1 MTKLVGITG
10 GIGSGKTTF
19 SNHLKKLGYV
29 VHESDVVVSEMY
41 NNPKKNFLNFI
52 KEKIS
57 QDAIN
62 HYKINK
68 AEIAN
73 VIFSN
78 NKIKKLLERR
88 IHKEVQISREAFIK
102 KYTKKKKKIIFADI
116 PLLFENK
123 LEKSFDS
130 VICIISSKK
139 NRTKRILKNKKFTK
153 ENLKKIFKAQTTDK
167 ERKKRSQI
175 IINNNKTKKDF
186 IFSVEKVLT
195 RLIKW
200 EKL

>member
-1 MTKLVGITG
+1 MTKIVGITG

-19 SNHLKKLGYV
+19 SNHLKKLGFL
-29 VHESDVVVSEMY
+29 VHESDKVVSEIY
-41 NNPKKNFLNFI
+41 TKPKKKFLSFI

-62 HYKINK
+62 RNKINK
-68 AEIAN
+68 TEITN
-73 VIFSN
+73 VIFN
-78 NKIKKLLERR
+78 NNTIKRLLERR
-88 IHKEVQISREAFIK
+88 IHKEVQDSREAFIK
-102 KYTKKKKKIIFADI
+102 KYTKKKKKLIFADI

-123 LEKSFDS
+123 LEKNFDL

-139 NRTKRILKNKKFTK
+139 NRSKRVLKNKKFTK
-153 ENLKKIFKAQTTDK
+153 ENLNKIFKAQTTDK

-195 RLIKW
+195 KLIK
-200 EKL
+200 

>member
-19 SNHLKKLGYV
+19 SNHLKKLGFV
-29 VHESDVVVSEMY
+29 VHESDTVVSEIY
-41 NNPKKNFLNFI
+41 NNPKKQFLSFI

-57 QDAIN
+57 QDATN
-62 HYKINK
+62 HNKINK

-123 LEKSFDS
+123 LEKNLDL

-139 NRTKRILKNKKFTK
+139 NRTKRVLKNKKFTK
-153 ENLKKIFKAQTTDK
+153 KNLNKIFKAQTTDK

-186 IFSVEKVLT
+186 IFGVEKVLT
-195 RLIKW
+195 RLIK
-200 EKL
+200 

>member
-1 MTKLVGITG
+1 MTKIVGITG

-19 SNHLKKLGYV
+19 SNHLKKLGFL
-29 VHESDVVVSEMY
+29 VHESDRVVSEIY
-41 NNPKKNFLNFI
+41 TKPKKQFLSFI

-57 QDAIN
+57 RDAIN
-62 HYKINK
+62 HNKINK

-73 VIFSN
+73 VIFN
-78 NKIKKLLERR
+78 NNTIKRLLERR
-88 IHKEVQISREAFIK
+88 IHKEVQSSREAFIK
-102 KYTKKKKKIIFADI
+102 KHIKNKKKIIFADI

-123 LEKSFDS
+123 LEKSFDL

-139 NRTKRILKNKKFTK
+139 NRSKRVLKNKKFTK
-153 ENLKKIFKAQTTDK
+153 ENLNKIFKAQTTDK

-195 RLIKW
+195 KLIK
-200 EKL
+200 

>member
-19 SNHLKKLGYV
+19 SNHLKKLGHV
-29 VHESDVVVSEMY
+29 VHESDVVVSEIY
-41 NNPKKNFLNFI
+41 NNPKKQFLSFI

-57 QDAIN
+57 QDATN
-62 HYKINK
+62 HNKINK

-73 VIFSN
+73 IIFSN
-78 NKIKKLLERR
+78 NKIKKLLEKR

-123 LEKSFDS
+123 LEKSFDL

-139 NRTKRILKNKKFTK
+139 NRSKRVLKNKKFTK
-153 ENLKKIFKAQTTDK
+153 ENLNKIFKTQTTDK

-195 RLIKW
+195 RLIK
-200 EKL
+200 

>member
-1 MTKLVGITG
+1 MTKIVAITG

-19 SNHLKKLGYV
+19 SNHLKKLGYL
-29 VHESDVVVSEMY
+29 VHESDLIVSEIY
-41 NNPKKNFLNFI
+41 TKPNKQFLNFI
-52 KEKIS
+52 REKVS
-57 QDAIN
+57 HDAVN
-62 HYKINK
+62 NKKINK
-68 AEIAN
+68 TEIAN

-78 NKIKKLLERR
+78 NTIKKLLERR
-88 IHKEVQISREAFIK
+88 IHKEVQSSREAFIK

-130 VICIISSKK
+130 VICIISSKI

-153 ENLKKIFKAQTTDK
+153 ENLNKIFKAQITDK

-186 IFSVEKVLT
+186 IFSAEKVLT
-195 RLIKW
+195 RLIK
-200 EKL
+200 

>member
-19 SNHLKKLGYV
+19 SNHLKKLGYLI
-29 VHESDVVVSEMY
+29 HESDVVVAEIY
-41 NNPKKNFLNFI
+41 TKPKNQFLTFI

-57 QDAIN
+57 QNAVKHN
-62 HYKINK
+62 KINK

-78 NKIKKLLERR
+78 KTIKKMLERR
-88 IHKEVQISREAFIK
+88 IHKEVQNSRDNFIK
-102 KYTKKKKKIIFADI
+102 KNTKKKKKIIFADI

-123 LEKSFDS
+123 LENNFDL

-139 NRTKRILKNKKFTK
+139 NRIKRVLKNKKFTK
-153 ENLKKIFKAQTTDK
+153 ENLNKIFKAQTTDK

-175 IINNNKTKKDF
+175 IIYNNKAKKDF
-186 IFSVEKVLT
+186 IFYVEKVLT
-195 RLIKW
+195 RLIK
-200 EKL
+200 

>member
-19 SNHLKKLGYV
+19 SNHLKKLGYL
-29 VHESDVVVSEMY
+29 VHESDMVVSEIY
-41 NNPKKNFLNFI
+41 TKPKKQFLNFV

-57 QDAIN
+57 KDAVN
-62 HYKINK
+62 HNKVNK

-78 NKIKKLLERR
+78 NTIKKLLENH

-102 KYTKKKKKIIFADI
+102 KYTKKKKEIIFADI
-116 PLLFENK
+116 PLLFENQ
-123 LEKSFDS
+123 LEKSLDL
-130 VICIISSKK
+130 VICIIASKK
-139 NRTKRILKNKKFTK
+139 NRTKRVLKNKKFTK
-153 ENLKKIFKAQTTDK
+153 ENLNKIFKAQTTDK

-186 IFSVEKVLT
+186 IFSAEKVLT
-195 RLIKW
+195 RLIK
-200 EKL
+200 

>member
-1 MTKLVGITG
+1 MTKIVGITG

-19 SNHLKKLGYV
+19 SNHLKKLGYL
-29 VHESDVVVSEMY
+29 VHESDVVVSEIY
-41 NNPKKNFLNFI
+41 TKPKKQFLNFI
-52 KEKIS
+52 KERVS
-57 QDAIN
+57 QDAVSHN
-62 HYKINK
+62 KINK
-68 AEIAN
+68 EEIAN
-73 VIFSN
+73 IIFSN
-78 NKIKKLLERR
+78 KTIKKLLERR
-88 IHKEVQISREAFIK
+88 IHKEVQISREVFIK

-186 IFSVEKVLT
+186 IYSVEEVL
-195 RLIKW
+195 RDLIKW

>member
-1 MTKLVGITG
+1 MTKLIGITG

-29 VHESDVVVSEMY
+29 VHESDVVVSEIY
-41 NNPKKNFLNFI
+41 NNPKKKFLSFI

-57 QDAIN
+57 QDAID

-88 IHKEVQISREAFIK
+88 IHKEVQVSREAFIK

-123 LEKSFDS
+123 LEKNFDL

-153 ENLKKIFKAQTTDK
+153 ENLKKIFKAQITDK
-167 ERKKRSQI
+167 ERKERSQI

-195 RLIKW
+195 RLIK
-200 EKL
+200 

>member
-29 VHESDVVVSEMY
+29 VHESDVVVSEIY
-41 NNPKKNFLNFI
+41 NNPKKNFLSFI

-57 QDAIN
+57 QDATD

-73 VIFSN
+73 VIFSD

-116 PLLFENK
+116 PLLFENR

-195 RLIKW
+195 RLIK
-200 EKL
+200 

>member
-1 MTKLVGITG
+1 MTKIVGITG

-19 SNHLKKLGYV
+19 SNHLKKLGFL
-29 VHESDVVVSEMY
+29 VHESDKVVSEIY
-41 NNPKKNFLNFI
+41 TKPKKKFLSFI

-62 HYKINK
+62 RNKINK
-68 AEIAN
+68 TEITN
-73 VIFSN
+73 VIFN
-78 NKIKKLLERR
+78 NNTIKRLLERR
-88 IHKEVQISREAFIK
+88 IHKEVQDSREAFIK
-102 KYTKKKKKIIFADI
+102 KYTKKKKKLIFADI

-123 LEKSFDS
+123 LEKNFDL

-139 NRTKRILKNKKFTK
+139 NRSKRVLKNKKFTK
-153 ENLKKIFKAQTTDK
+153 ENLNKIFKAQTTDK

-186 IFSVEKVLT
+186 IFSIEKVLT
-195 RLIKW
+195 ELIK
-200 EKL
+200 

>member
-19 SNHLKKLGYV
+19 SNHLKKLGYLI
-29 VHESDVVVSEMY
+29 HESDVVVSEIY
-41 NNPKKNFLNFI
+41 TKPKKKFLSFV

-57 QDAIN
+57 QDAVKHN
-62 HYKINK
+62 KINK

-78 NKIKKLLERR
+78 KAIKKLLERR
-88 IHKEVQISREAFIK
+88 IHKEVQSSREGFIK
-102 KYTKKKKKIIFADI
+102 KNTKKKKKIIFADI

-123 LEKSFDS
+123 LEKNFDL

-139 NRTKRILKNKKFTK
+139 NRIKRVLKNKKFSK
-153 ENLKKIFKAQTTDK
+153 ENLNKIFKAQTTDK

-175 IINNNKTKKDF
+175 IIYNNKSKKDF
-186 IFSVEKVLT
+186 IFYVEKVLT

>member
-19 SNHLKKLGYV
+19 SNHLKKLGFV
-29 VHESDVVVSEMY
+29 VHESDTVVSEIY
-41 NNPKKNFLNFI
+41 NNPKKQFLSFI

-57 QDAIN
+57 QDATN
-62 HYKINK
+62 HNKINK

-123 LEKSFDS
+123 LEKNFDL

-139 NRTKRILKNKKFTK
+139 NRTKRVLKNKKFTK
-153 ENLKKIFKAQTTDK
+153 ENLKKILKAQTTDK

-186 IFSVEKVLT
+186 IFGVEKVLT
-195 RLIKW
+195 RLIK
-200 EKL
+200 

>member
-29 VHESDVVVSEMY
+29 VHESDAVVSEIY
-41 NNPKKNFLNFI
+41 NNPKKQFLSFI

-57 QDAIN
+57 QDATN
-62 HYKINK
+62 YNKINK

-88 IHKEVQISREAFIK
+88 IHKEVKISREAFIK

-116 PLLFENK
+116 PLLFENN

-130 VICIISSKK
+130 VICIISSKE
-139 NRTKRILKNKKFTK
+139 NRTKRVLKNKKFTK
-153 ENLKKIFKAQTTDK
+153 ENLNKIFKAQTTDK

-195 RLIKW
+195 RLTK
-200 EKL
+200 

>member
-29 VHESDVVVSEMY
+29 VHESDVVVSEIY
-41 NNPKKNFLNFI
+41 NNPKKNFLSFI

-57 QDAIN
+57 QDATD

-73 VIFSN
+73 VIFSD

-116 PLLFENK
+116 PLLFENR

-153 ENLKKIFKAQTTDK
+153 ENLKKIIKAQTTDK

-195 RLIKW
+195 RLIK
-200 EKL
+200 

>member
-29 VHESDVVVSEMY
+29 VHESDVVVSEIY
-41 NNPKKNFLNFI
+41 NNPKKNFLSFI

-57 QDAIN
+57 QDAID

-116 PLLFENK
+116 PLLFENR

-195 RLIKW
+195 RLIK
-200 EKL
+200 

>member
-1 MTKLVGITG
+1 MTKIVGITG

-19 SNHLKKLGYV
+19 SNHLKKLGFL
-29 VHESDVVVSEMY
+29 VHESDRVVSEIY
-41 NNPKKNFLNFI
+41 TKPKKQFLSFI

-57 QDAIN
+57 RDAIN
-62 HYKINK
+62 HNKINK

-73 VIFSN
+73 VIFN
-78 NKIKKLLERR
+78 NNTIKRLLERR
-88 IHKEVQISREAFIK
+88 IHKEVQSSREAFIK
-102 KYTKKKKKIIFADI
+102 KYIKKKKKIIFADI

-123 LEKSFDS
+123 LEKSFDL

-139 NRTKRILKNKKFTK
+139 KRSKRVLKNKKFTK
-153 ENLKKIFKAQTTDK
+153 ENLNKIFKAQTTDK

-195 RLIKW
+195 KLIK
-200 EKL
+200 

>member
-19 SNHLKKLGYV
+19 SNHLKKLGYL
-29 VHESDVVVSEMY
+29 VHESDAVVSEIY
-41 NNPKKNFLNFI
+41 TKPKKQLLSFI
-52 KEKIS
+52 KAKIS
-57 QDAIN
+57 QDAVN
-62 HYKINK
+62 NNKINK

-78 NKIKKLLERR
+78 NTIKKLLEKR
-88 IHKEVQISREAFIK
+88 IHKEVQNSREVFIK
-102 KYTKKKKKIIFADI
+102 KNIKKEKIIFADI

-123 LEKSFDS
+123 LEESFDL
-130 VICIISSKK
+130 VICIISLKK
-139 NRTKRILKNKKFTK
+139 NRIKRVLKNKKFTK
-153 ENLKKIFKAQTTDK
+153 ENLNKIFKAQITDK

-186 IFSVEKVLT
+186 IFSIEKVLT
-195 RLIKW
+195 RLIK
-200 EKL
+200 

>member
-19 SNHLKKLGYV
+19 SNHLKKLGFV
-29 VHESDVVVSEMY
+29 VHESDTVVSEIY
-41 NNPKKNFLNFI
+41 NNPKKQFLSFI

-57 QDAIN
+57 QDATN
-62 HYKINK
+62 HNKINK
-68 AEIAN
+68 AEITN
-73 VIFSN
+73 IIFSN

-102 KYTKKKKKIIFADI
+102 KYTKKKKKIIFADL

-123 LEKSFDS
+123 LEKNFDL

-139 NRTKRILKNKKFTK
+139 NRTKRVLKNKKFTK
-153 ENLKKIFKAQTTDK
+153 ENLNKIFKAQTTDK

-186 IFSVEKVLT
+186 IFGVEKVLT
-195 RLIKW
+195 GLIK
-200 EKL
+200 

>member
-19 SNHLKKLGYV
+19 SNHLKKLGFV
-29 VHESDVVVSEMY
+29 VHESDTVVSEIY
-41 NNPKKNFLNFI
+41 NNPKKQFLSFI

-57 QDAIN
+57 QDATN
-62 HYKINK
+62 HNKINK

-123 LEKSFDS
+123 LENSFDS

-139 NRTKRILKNKKFTK
+139 NRTKRVLKNKKFTI
-153 ENLKKIFKAQTTDK
+153 ENLNKIFKAQITDK

-195 RLIKW
+195 GLIK
-200 EKL
+200 

>member
-19 SNHLKKLGYV
+19 SNHIKKLGYV
-29 VHESDVVVSEMY
+29 VHESDVVVSEIY
-41 NNPKKNFLNFI
+41 NNPKKNFLSFI
-52 KEKIS
+52 KEKITK
-57 QDAIN
+57 DAKD

-123 LEKSFDS
+123 LEKSLDL

-195 RLIKW
+195 RLIK
-200 EKL
+200 

>member
-1 MTKLVGITG
+1 MTKIVGITG

-19 SNHLKKLGYV
+19 SNHLKKLGFL
-29 VHESDVVVSEMY
+29 VHESDKVVSEIY
-41 NNPKKNFLNFI
+41 TKPKKQFLSFI

-62 HYKINK
+62 HNKINK
-68 AEIAN
+68 TEITN
-73 VIFSN
+73 VIFN
-78 NKIKKLLERR
+78 NNTIKRLLERR
-88 IHKEVQISREAFIK
+88 IHKEVQDSRDAFIK

-123 LEKSFDS
+123 LEKNFDL

-139 NRTKRILKNKKFTK
+139 NRSKRVLKNKKFTK
-153 ENLKKIFKAQTTDK
+153 ENLNKIFKAQTTDK